1 VKKQLDKILQ
11 RSRQSRLPRHG
22 IGIIFFSILISI
34 LLHFSSLQQISRMQ
48 KGLDLDIK
56 DNTRQKITIKMLPK
70 NKKTAPL
77 KEPDVRNQIVEAP
90 LEKTLPPKESA
101 FHGQVDHSTKD
112 QTKVIP
118 KPAPKA
124 ADAGQAGTVQ
134 NPPKVVAPF
143 SQSQPTEEITQKTPG
158 KSDKIKEDLSP
169 SKEANEAKP
178 KNPRVSITA
187 DKGIEIDNP
196 IKKNERNNYEKM
208 LSKSYDQMNNEV
220 VAGYQDYIDEDMKIG
235 DRIDINT
242 TEFRYMGYFTG
253 MRKSIELVW
262 NYPIEAVQRGLQ
274 GKVGLEF
281 IIRQDGTATKIR
293 VVKSSGYKVLDKAI
307 VEAIELAS
315 PFSPLPSGFGKEQ
328 LVVMG
333 NFHYQLSAY
342 SH

>member
-1 VKKQLDKILQ
+1 
-11 RSRQSRLPRHG
+11 
-22 IGIIFFSILISI
+22 
-34 LLHFSSLQQISRMQ
+34 MQ
-48 KGLDLDIK
+48 KGLDLDLK
-56 DNTRQKITIKMLPK
+56 DDKRQKITIKMLPK
-70 NKKTAPL
+70 NKKAAPP
-77 KEPDVRNQIVEAP
+77 KEPDIRNQIVEAP

-101 FHGQVDHSTKD
+101 FLGQEDHSTKD

-134 NPPKVVAPF
+134 KPLETPF
-143 SQSQPTEEITQKTPG
+143 SQSPVPKEMAQKSQE
-158 KSDKIKEDLSP
+158 KSERIEQKLSP
-169 SKEANEAKP
+169 SKDTNEVKP
-178 KNPRVSITA
+178 INPRVSITA

-220 VAGYQDYIDEDMKIG
+220 VAGYQDYIDEDIKIG